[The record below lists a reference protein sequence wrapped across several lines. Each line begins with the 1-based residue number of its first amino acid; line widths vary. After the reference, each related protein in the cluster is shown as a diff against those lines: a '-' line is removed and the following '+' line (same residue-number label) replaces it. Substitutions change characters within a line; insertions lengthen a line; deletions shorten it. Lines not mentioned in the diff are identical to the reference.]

1 MQEYKL
7 YIGGQWTET
16 LYGEQFESTNPYTGK
31 LWINTYR
38 NATYASPFG
47 GTKPAD
53 TAERTEKR
61 PSKSTPR

>member
-16 LYGEQFESTNPYTGK
+16 LSGEQFESANPYTGK
-31 LWINTYR
+31 LWINAYR

-47 GTKPAD
+47 STKPVD

>member
-16 LYGEQFESTNPYTGK
+16 QSGDQFESANPYTGK

-38 NATYASPFG
+38 DATYASPFG

>member
-16 LYGEQFESTNPYTGK
+16 LSGEQFESANPYTGK

-47 GTKPAD
+47 ATKPAD
-53 TAERTEKR
+53 TAERTGKR

>member
-16 LYGEQFESTNPYTGK
+16 LSGEQFESANPCTGK

-38 NATYASPFG
+38 NANHASPFG
-47 GTKPAD
+47 GAKPAD
-53 TAERTEKR
+53 TAERTGKR

>member
-1 MQEYKL
+1 MHEYEL

-16 LYGEQFESTNPYTGK
+16 LSGEQFESANPYTGK

-38 NATYASPFG
+38 NANYASPFG
-47 GTKPAD
+47 ATKPAD
-53 TAERTEKR
+53 TAERTGKR

>member
-1 MQEYKL
+1 MQEYERYL
-7 YIGGQWTET
+7 GGQWTET
-16 LYGEQFESTNPYTGK
+16 LSGEQFESANPYTGK

-53 TAERTEKR
+53 TAETTEKR